1 MSSTVRSLILAP
13 TLSMNPEV
21 KELIVPLVAIKSTVV
36 ERLLLIVVTE
46 ILLAEIV
53 SAIMLLVLIFTGEKV
68 VVVKIDY
75 GLAFVALRFS
85 NEPLV
90 ALTVVVVYDK
100 CIIWRTSSD

>member
-1 MSSTVRSLILAP
+1 
-13 TLSMNPEV
+13 MNPEV

-46 ILLAEIV
+46 ILDADIV

-68 VVVKIDY
+68 VVVR
-75 GLAFVALRFS
+75 LTMEAFVALRFS

-90 ALTVVVVYDK
+90 ALTVVVV
-100 CIIWRTSSD
+100 